1 MNIDVFVG
9 AIKRSYLLIIVWIVV
24 LVVIALIATW
34 RLPQTY
40 EAGGT
45 ATAIHGTD
53 ISQASVNYYLYDN
66 YYSIQSGAFIA
77 DDIVSWLAS
86 PPMVAA
92 IYKDAGVSQR
102 DTSVKALA
110 KIFTSKKQSATSNV
124 ATYTVSD
131 TNPDNARRL
140 ILSANKSINAQVA
153 DINKDQKDKAGY
165 FSINFTEPVVVKP
178 PKGYL
183 INSIVAGAL
192 GLIFSLA
199 IALYRPAPRS

>member
-1 MNIDVFVG
+1 MNIDVFLK
-9 AIKRSYLLIIVWIVV
+9 AMKRSYLMIIGWIVV
-24 LVVIALIATW
+24 LVVIALIITW

-40 EAGGT
+40 EAGST

-53 ISQASVNYYLYDN
+53 ISQANVSYYLYDN

-86 PPMVAA
+86 PPIVAT
-92 IYKDAGVSQR
+92 IYKDAGISQQ
-102 DTSVKALA
+102 DTSLKALA
-110 KIFTSKKQSATSNV
+110 KIFTAKKQSATSNV

-131 TNPDNARRL
+131 PNLDNARKL

-178 PKGYL
+178 PKAYL
-183 INSIVAGAL
+183 INSVVAGLL
-192 GLIFSLA
+192 GLIISLA
-199 IALYRPAPRS
+199 IALYRPANN